1 MTSEAPGPRGK
12 DVFIIGGGNSAGQ
25 AAINFPEWARTVTVV
40 VRGAPHSRGCSQRAT
55 SATAPPS
62 VSQPRSARA
71 PWPSKLVHRL
81 LAERH

>member
-40 VRGAPHSRGCSQRAT
+40 VRGAPHSRG
-55 SATAPPS
+55 
-62 VSQPRSARA
+62 
-71 PWPSKLVHRL
+71 
-81 LAERH
+81 